1 MLSDSDKK
9 AYVGALIDI
18 NTKITVKNEESV

>member
-9 AYVGALIDI
+9 TYVDALIDV
-18 NTKITVKNEESV
+18 NTKVNVKNEESV